1 MIKKYGCIYYHLQ
14 KIQWQS
20 SVLLK
25 RLQTPD
31 DIYCWVGK
39 SASHH
44 SYRTGLYN
52 AVALDE
58 AVSLAIFFV
67 NLLQCLQWHII
78 MVLTSLQELN
88 RERKEGIKASK
99 KVIARVSF
107 LFSSSS
113 RVHRVLI
120 PSNACPASHYGPD
133 TQGVM
138 SEASQQKVD
147 VFPYRKVVLLKCWSK
162 SSL

>member
-1 MIKKYGCIYYHLQ
+1 
-14 KIQWQS
+14 
-20 SVLLK
+20 
-25 RLQTPD
+25 
-31 DIYCWVGK
+31 
-39 SASHH
+39 
-44 SYRTGLYN
+44 
-52 AVALDE
+52 
-58 AVSLAIFFV
+58 
-67 NLLQCLQWHII
+67 

-99 KVIARVSF
+99 KAIARVSF

-120 PSNACPASHYGPD
+120 PSNACPASYYGPD
-133 TQGVM
+133 KQGVM